1 VSAFAGLGGAERS
14 LLDTVDTLGARGFA
28 VEVLNL
34 VDRPGALARALLER
48 SVPVHVARVGRF
60 RDPRGAARAVG
71 WFLRR
76 GRQFDVVL
84 ANDTRGALYTSV
96 GAALA
101 RVPYVWHVRDLVG
114 SGSRLEQLALRL
126 RPAAW
131 IANSHAVGSSLVRH
145 GCESARVGVI
155 HNGVDVDRFQPTAS
169 SGTLRRELA
178 VDESAVLVGAI
189 GRLVPW
195 KALETLLEAAAHLR
209 TRVPMATFLIVGD
222 VVTDP
227 ANRPAAVRYRES
239 LLTLRDNLG
248 LGDRVRFVGERA
260 DVPRILAGLD
270 VLVHTAIDEPF
281 GRVLIEAMAAGKPV
295 VAARGGGVAEIVED
309 GVTGYLVP
317 PRDAAAVAER
327 IALLADE
334 RRRAAMGRAGRRR
347 ALTHFTLDAYGNALT
362 AVLAPLL
369 TRALAAAPHH
379 AVGQRDQ

>member
-14 LLDTVDTLGARGFA
+14 LLDTVDTLAARGFA

-34 VDRPGALARALLER
+34 VDGPGALARALLER
-48 SVPVHVARVGRF
+48 SIPVHVARVGRF
-60 RDPRGAARAVG
+60 RDPRGAVRAIG
-71 WFLRR
+71 WFLQR
-76 GRQFDVVL
+76 GRQFDVAL
-84 ANDTRGALYTSV
+84 ANDTRSALYTSI
-96 GAALA
+96 GATLT

-114 SGSRLEQLALRL
+114 SGSRLERLALRL

-131 IANSHAVGSSLVRH
+131 IANSHAVSSSLVRL
-145 GCESARVGVI
+145 GCESARVVVI
-155 HNGVDVDRFQPTAS
+155 HNGVDTDRFQPAAS

-178 VDESAVLVGAI
+178 IDESTVLVGAI

-209 TRVPMATFLIVGD
+209 VGVPMATYLIVGD

-227 ANRPAAVRYRES
+227 ANRPVAVRYRES

-248 LGDRVRFVGERA
+248 LGDRVHFLGDRA

-295 VAARGGGVAEIVED
+295 VATRGGGVAEIVED

-334 RRRAAMGRAGRRR
+334 RRRSVMGQAGRNR

-362 AVLAPLL
+362 AVLARVL
-369 TRALAAAPHH
+369 THTPAAAPYH
-379 AVGQRDQ
+379 AVGR

>member
-1 VSAFAGLGGAERS
+1 MSAFAGLGGAERS
-14 LLDTVDTLGARGFA
+14 LLDTVDTLAARGFA

-34 VDRPGALARALLER
+34 VDQPGALARALLER
-48 SVPVHVARVGRF
+48 SIPVHVARVGRF
-60 RDPRGAARAVG
+60 RDPRGGVRAIG
-71 WFLRR
+71 WFLQR
-76 GRQFDVVL
+76 GRQFDVAL
-84 ANDTRGALYTSV
+84 ANDTRSALYTSV
-96 GAALA
+96 GATLT

-114 SGSRLEQLALRL
+114 SGSRLERLALRL

-131 IANSHAVGSSLVRH
+131 IANSHAVSSSLVRL
-145 GCESARVGVI
+145 GCESARVVVI
-155 HNGVDVDRFQPTAS
+155 HNGVDVDRFQPTT
-169 SGTLRRELA
+169 SGVTIRGELA
-178 VDESAVLVGAI
+178 IDESTVLVGAI

-209 TRVPMATFLIVGD
+209 VRVPMATYLIVGD

-248 LGDRVRFVGERA
+248 LGDRVHFLGDRA

-270 VLVHTAIDEPF
+270 VLVHTAVDEPF

-295 VAARGGGVAEIVED
+295 VATRGGGVAEIVED

-317 PRDAAAVAER
+317 PRDDAAVAER

-334 RRRAAMGRAGRRR
+334 RRRSAMGQAGRNR

-362 AVLAPLL
+362 AVLARVL
-369 TRALAAAPHH
+369 TRAPAAASHH
-379 AVGQRDQ
+379 AVGR